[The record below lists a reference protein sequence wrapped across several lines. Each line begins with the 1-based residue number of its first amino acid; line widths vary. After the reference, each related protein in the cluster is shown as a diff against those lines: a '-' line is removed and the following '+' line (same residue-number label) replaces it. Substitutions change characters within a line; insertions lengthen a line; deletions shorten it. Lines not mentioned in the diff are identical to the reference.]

1 MDTSQDVHLYAPI
14 RREKKH
20 VRWHP
25 GTSFDTRG
33 IAISHRTRAQINAEE
48 RRKSEEV
55 PTGRLTIIAL
65 RRTRA
70 QDLAQFVFTGSEVY
84 KAQAIDFEQFGDFEP
99 SPEPLLP
106 TLENVQEAI
115 RLAAQ
120 NSVLENSALENAQEV
135 TAQEVTAQEVTAQ
148 EATGQ
153 NTVQEDTL
161 QADGIPSTMD
171 SRVQDP

>member
-33 IAISHRTRAQINAEE
+33 IAISHRKRAQINAEE

-70 QDLAQFVFTGSEVY
+70 QDLGQFVFTGSEVY
-84 KAQAIDFEQFGDFEP
+84 KAQAIDFEQFGEFEP

-120 NSVLENSALENAQEV
+120 NSVLENSALENAQEE
-135 TAQEVTAQEVTAQ
+135 ATAQ
-148 EATGQ
+148 EATAQ
-153 NTVQEDTL
+153 NTVQDTL
-161 QADGIPSTMD
+161 PPTMD
-171 SRVQDP
+171 SGVQDP